1 MATSIRKISV
11 QDVGAFLDAYAPS
24 HLAENWDN
32 VGLLVGDASQEIARV
47 MTCLTV
53 TPESLDEAIQE
64 RVNLIVTHHPLP
76 FQPVKR
82 VTADTTPGRLLLDA
96 IRHGIAIYSPH
107 TAFDSALDGIN
118 QWLASGIGLTGIEP
132 LRASANQSAIGTGR
146 CGTPVRAG
154 TLADLATE
162 IKRFLQVG
170 QLQIVGSLE
179 MPLQKIAVGCG
190 SAGSFLED
198 AKRSGC
204 NVFVTGETS
213 FHTCLEARASKIGLI
228 LTGHY
233 ASERFAV
240 ERLAEIL
247 ARQFPEL
254 QVWASRMESDPI
266 QSV

>member
-1 MATSIRKISV
+1 MATSNQKIAV
-11 QDVGAFLDAYAPS
+11 QDVGAFLDAHAPS
-24 HLAENWDN
+24 HLAETWDN
-32 VGLLVGDASQEIARV
+32 VGLLVGDPSREIARV

-64 RVNLIVTHHPLP
+64 RASLIVTHHPLP
-76 FQPVKR
+76 FQPLKR

-107 TAFDSALDGIN
+107 TAFDSAREGIN

-132 LRASANQSAIGTGR
+132 LRASANQPAMGTGR

-154 TLADLATE
+154 TLADLAAD
-162 IKRFLQVG
+162 IKRFLQVR
-170 QLQIVGSLE
+170 QLQFVGSLE
-179 MPLQKIAVGCG
+179 MPLRKIAVGCG

-213 FHTCLEARASKIGLI
+213 FHTCLEARAGKIGLI

-247 ARQFPEL
+247 ARQFPYL
-254 QVWASRMESDPI
+254 QIWASRMESDPI